1 MLNSLKSG
9 KFIYNKIIMLKAAT
23 LEFTTKFISSDLIGL
38 SMKTISVFVPSFS
51 QWNVESCGMCYA
63 STSEDKTLHFW
74 NAQMTSKIL
83 SITCTFK

>member
-9 KFIYNKIIMLKAAT
+9 KFIYNKIVMLKAAT

-74 NAQMTSKIL
+74 NA
-83 SITCTFK
+83 